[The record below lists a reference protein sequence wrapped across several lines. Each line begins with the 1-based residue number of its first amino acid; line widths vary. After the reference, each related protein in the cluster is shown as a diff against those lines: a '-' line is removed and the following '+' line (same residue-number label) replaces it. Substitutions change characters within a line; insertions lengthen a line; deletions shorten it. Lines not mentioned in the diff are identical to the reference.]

1 MLPSAQFTFDMCAG
15 AYRCLKTQK
24 KITKGRLF
32 HARVTEINS
41 ELGKLSRLTP
51 DTLFHTKIWRGTM
64 CARLTR
70 EFKVNFWLANP

>member
-15 AYRCLKTQK
+15 AYGCLKTQ

-32 HARVTEINS
+32 HARVTVHHEINS
-41 ELGKLSRLTP
+41 KLGELSGLTP
-51 DTLFHTKIWRGTM
+51 GALFYARIWRGTM

-70 EFKVNFWLANP
+70 EVKLISG